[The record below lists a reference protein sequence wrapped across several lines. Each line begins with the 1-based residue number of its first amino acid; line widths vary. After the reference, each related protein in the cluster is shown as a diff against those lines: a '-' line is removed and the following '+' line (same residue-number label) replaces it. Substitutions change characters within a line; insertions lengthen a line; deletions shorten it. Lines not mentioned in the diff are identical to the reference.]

1 MPKKSSSAQKLL
13 PRKPRVQIEYD
24 VEVGDATRKVEL
36 PWVTGVMADLSGAN
50 AGELPDIEERK
61 FSEVDA
67 ENFDAFMKDQKP
79 RVNFAVDNLLT
90 GEGRMGIDV
99 TLESM
104 SDLSPDEFAKK
115 VGAEIIEIGLTEE
128 GKGDSRAYIFD
139 PENPDSV
146 PFGESVGSLDQLS
159 REFVAYKIGEKPT
172 DIEVS
177 IVPNIRDPKQST
189 LRIVKKGP
197 LAKLLDARARL
208 KELLIKV
215 DGKGQAQKVLDGILA
230 DKKAVE
236 ETIAGLNEKISAPDS
251 DE

>member
-1 MPKKSSSAQKLL
+1 MAKKSSSAQKLL

-50 AGELPDIEERK
+50 ADKLPDIDDRK

-67 ENFDAFMKDQKP
+67 ENFDTFMKDQKP

-90 GEGRMGIDV
+90 GEGRLGVDV

-104 SDLSPDEFAKK
+104 SDLSPDEFARK
-115 VGAEIIEIGLTEE
+115 VGAEIMEIGMTME
-128 GKGDSRAYIFD
+128 GKGDDRKYLFD

-146 PFGESVGSLDQLS
+146 PFGESVASLDVLT
-159 REFVAYKIGEKPT
+159 REFVAYKIGEKPG

-177 IVPNIRDPKQST
+177 IQANIKDPNKST

-197 LAKLLDARARL
+197 LAKLLDARSRL

-215 DGKGQAQKVLDGILA
+215 DGKGDAQKALDSILA
-230 DKKAVE
+230 DKKSVE
-236 ETIAGLNEKISAPDS
+236 ETLTGMNTAQPETPEA
-251 DE
+251 